1 MESVF
6 THLPESFFIPLAS
19 PNRHHYA
26 ALLLVYYR
34 LFAEYRSSAE
44 RELVV
49 SRFAEYFAGL
59 DASVKIV
66 DEEEEGGA
74 ATATPDRTVSTAGPE
89 PRVLAGLFLRKLIG
103 YGWMAE
109 EEQLDFSR
117 VITLCLHARPFF
129 EALDAT
135 ERGASVE
142 YESHIVAVYSSLCGD
157 AAKDNGEH
165 AVLNAHWHTRLLI
178 ESLKVLEQNI
188 KTYVQDMFK
197 LDAAIPEIL
206 HAHYDVYM
214 HEVVDR
220 AYTRLKTSDNLSRY
234 RPRISRAVNGFL
246 KNEPWMS
253 RTAEKLATIQRETV
267 AASRE
272 KVREMLVEI
281 RDELK
286 SIDPILE
293 GIDDK
298 NRRYSRISTERIR
311 TRLHADSSL
320 QGKIARI
327 IRALTRQPLMAAA
340 DELDHRIF
348 RLRYLVRESL
358 YARRNR
364 DVALSA
370 LARQS
375 ADGVEAEIAAAELR
389 LRITHQLNPA
399 KIADFLSRFCPS
411 PGAVKE
417 AEEIVDG
424 VDDFVRLIYAANYAE
439 ARDGTFPFS
448 VDWRDQEVTVGRFSF
463 RAHRFVRRYPNG

>member
-34 LFAEYRSSAE
+34 LFAEYRTSAE

-59 DASVKIV
+59 DASDRIT
-66 DEEEEGGA
+66 DEEEEDGA
-74 ATATPDRTVSTAGPE
+74 AAAVADRAVSSDGPE
-89 PRVLAGLFLRKLIG
+89 PRVLASLFLRKLIG

-117 VITLCLHARPFF
+117 VITLSLHARPFF

-165 AVLNAHWHTRLLI
+165 AVLNAHWHMRLLV

-188 KTYVQDMFK
+188 KSYVQDMFK
-197 LDAAIPEIL
+197 LDAAIPDIL

-234 RPRISRAVNGFL
+234 RPRISRVVNGFL
-246 KNEPWMS
+246 KDEPWMS

-327 IRALTRQPLMAAA
+327 IRALTREPLMSAA
-340 DELDHRIF
+340 DEIDHHIF
-348 RLRYLVRESL
+348 RLRHLVRESL

-364 DVALSA
+364 DVAQSA
-370 LARQS
+370 LERQS

-389 LRITHQLNPA
+389 LRITQQLNPA

-417 AEEIVDG
+417 AEEIVGG

-439 ARDGTFPFS
+439 ARDGTFPFR
-448 VDWRDQEVTVGRFSF
+448 VDWRDQEVTVGKFSF

>member
-6 THLPESFFIPLAS
+6 TRLPESFFIPLAS
-19 PNRHHYA
+19 PNRRHYA
-26 ALLLVYYR
+26 ALLLIYYR

-59 DASVKIV
+59 DASDQIEYEDGEVAA
-66 DEEEEGGA
+66 EG
-74 ATATPDRTVSTAGPE
+74 DRAQPTAGPE
-89 PRVLAGLFLRKLIG
+89 PRTLAGVFLRKLIG

-117 VITLCLHARPFF
+117 VITLSHHARPFF

-165 AVLNAHWHTRLLI
+165 AVLNAHWHTRLLV

-188 KTYVQDMFK
+188 KSYVQDMFK

-246 KNEPWMS
+246 KNEPWLS
-253 RTAEKLATIQRETV
+253 RTAEKLATIQRETI
-267 AASRE
+267 ATSRE

-327 IRALTRQPLMAAA
+327 IRALTRQPLMTVA
-340 DELDHRIF
+340 DELDHHIF
-348 RLRYLVRESL
+348 RLRHLVRESL

-364 DVALSA
+364 EVAQSA
-370 LARQS
+370 LVRQS
-375 ADGVEAEIAAAELR
+375 ADGVQAELAAAELR
-389 LRITHQLNPA
+389 LRVTHQLNPA

-411 PGAVKE
+411 PGTVKE
-417 AEEIVDG
+417 AEEIVGG

-439 ARDGTFPFS
+439 ARDSTFPFS